1 MVSARHLAWMTL
13 MDIYRGSYADVA
25 LHNRLRNTPLPEN
38 DRALAT
44 ELVYGCV
51 RRQYTLD
58 TLIQQLSSKP
68 QPPSPDLRAVL
79 HLGLYQLRYL
89 SHIPPAAAVHSTVEL
104 CKGLKVSYGVG
115 FVNAVLR
122 HYLRLQAADPEVLEL
137 PLDPLDRLGIL
148 HSYPR
153 WILEVWAAQLQTG
166 DLPTGELE
174 TGSLDQETLED
185 LANLC
190 AWLNTPPRLDLR
202 VNPLRAT
209 IDQVRRVLSQGGIEA
224 ELISGLP
231 QALALPGAIGAV
243 PHLPGFQE
251 GHWMVQDRS
260 AQLVSHWLDPQP
272 GETIV
277 DACAAPGGKTLH
289 LAELM
294 QNQGKILA
302 YDRTASRLKKLEQN
316 LKRLGFSNVQ
326 VCQGD
331 SRHQLDLRGQ
341 CDRVLVDAPCSGL
354 GTLHRHA
361 DARWTQTPET
371 VNDLSQLQGEL
382 LRSAATWVKPGGVLV
397 YATCTLHPAE
407 NERQIERFLAD
418 HPQWT
423 IELPPIALAASVV
436 PWAVPLP
443 QTLPPKGL
451 KLWPHQANMDGF
463 FMVRL
468 RNG

>member
-1 MVSARHLAWMTL
+1 MTL
-13 MDIYRGSYADVA
+13 MDIYRGAYADVA
-25 LHNRLRNTPLPEN
+25 LHNHLRNISLQEN

-68 QPPSPDLRAVL
+68 QPPSPDLRAML

-104 CKGLKVSYGVG
+104 CKALKVSYGVG

-122 HYLRLQAADPEVLEL
+122 HYLRLQAAESEVLQL
-137 PLDPLDRLGIL
+137 PSNPLDRLGVL

-153 WILEVWAAQLQTG
+153 WILEVWATQLQIGNLQTEGLQTGGLQTG
-166 DLPTGELE
+166 DIE
-174 TGSLDQETLED
+174 TGSLAPETLED
-185 LANLC
+185 LEKLC
-190 AWLNTPPRLDLR
+190 EWLNTPPRLDLR

-209 IDQVRRVLSQGGIEA
+209 VDQVRRALSQGGIEA
-224 ELISGLP
+224 EPIPGLP
-231 QALALPGAIGAV
+231 QGLALPGAIGAI
-243 PHLPGFQE
+243 PQLPGFQE
-251 GHWMVQDRS
+251 GQWMVQDRS

-294 QNQGKILA
+294 QNQGKIFA

-316 LKRLGFSNVQ
+316 LKRLGLTSVQ

-331 SRHQLDLRGQ
+331 SRHQPDLKGQ

-371 VNDLSQLQGEL
+371 IQDLSQLQGEL

-407 NERQIERFLAD
+407 NEDQIERFLQD
-418 HPQWT
+418 HPHWT
-423 IELPPIALAASVV
+423 IELPPIALAASGV
-436 PWAVPLP
+436 PWALSPTVPS
-443 QTLPPKGL
+443 KGL
-451 KLWPHQANMDGF
+451 KLWPHQAHMDGF

-468 RNG
+468 RHD

>member
-1 MVSARHLAWMTL
+1 MVGSARQLAWTAL
-13 MDIYRGSYADVA
+13 MDIYRGAYADVS
-25 LHNRLRNTPLPEN
+25 LHNHLKKTPLQEN

-58 TLIQQLSSKP
+58 TLLEQLSSKP
-68 QPPSPDLRAVL
+68 QTPSPDLRAIL

-89 SHIPPAAAVHSTVEL
+89 NHIPPAAAVHSTVEL
-104 CKGLKVSYGVG
+104 CKALKLPYGVG

-122 HYLRLQAADPEVLEL
+122 HYLREQATRPDVLHL
-137 PLDPLDRLGIL
+137 PSDPLDRLGVL

-153 WILEVWAAQLQTG
+153 WILEVWSAQL
-166 DLPTGELE
+166 P
-174 TGSLDQETLED
+174 
-185 LANLC
+185 LAEVEALC
-190 AWLNTPPRLDLR
+190 HWLNTPPRLDLR
-202 VNPLRAT
+202 VNPLRT
-209 IDQVRRVLSQGGIEA
+209 TVNQVREALQQVGIEA
-224 ELISGLP
+224 AAIPGLP
-231 QALALPGAIGAV
+231 QALALPGSIGSV
-243 PHLPGFQE
+243 PHLPGFQD
-251 GHWMVQDRS
+251 GHWMIQDRS

-272 GETIV
+272 GETIG

-294 QNQGKILA
+294 HNQGRILA
-302 YDRTASRLKKLEQN
+302 FDRTASRLKKLEQN
-316 LKRLGFSNVQ
+316 LHRLGLTCVE

-331 SRHQLDLRGQ
+331 SRHQPDLQAQ
-341 CDRVLVDAPCSGL
+341 CDRVLLDAPCSGL

-361 DARWTQTPET
+361 DARWTQTPDT
-371 VNDLSQLQGEL
+371 VRDLSQLQGEL

-407 NERQIERFLAD
+407 NQDQITHFLAE

-423 IELPPIALAASVV
+423 IETPPIALAPSLPDPDSSPLNSF
-436 PWAVPLP
+436 PWSAPLP
-443 QTLPPKGL
+443 TGL
-451 KLWPHQANMDGF
+451 QLWPHQAQMDGF

-468 RNG
+468 RHQTSP